1 MTRPFPRP
9 AIAVCLLLLLVI
21 FVAGC
26 QLSLDLFYDQHP
38 TAIVDEGV
46 EAPAEKVIT

>member
-9 AIAVCLLLLLVI
+9 ALAVCLLLLLVI
-21 FVAGC
+21 LGAGC

-38 TAIVDEGV
+38 AAIVDEDAEV
-46 EAPAEKVIT
+46 TAEKVIT

>member
-21 FVAGC
+21 LGAGC

-38 TAIVDEGV
+38 AAIIEEGDEV
-46 EAPAEKVIT
+46 PEEKVIT

>member
-9 AIAVCLLLLLVI
+9 ALAVCLLLLLVI
-21 FVAGC
+21 FGAGC

-38 TAIVDEGV
+38 DAIVEEGAEV
-46 EAPAEKVIT
+46 PAEKVIT